1 MLLQATI
8 TKDVPQGALAIARE
22 REVIKD
28 GWVAKKEQK
37 DKTNN

>member
-1 MLLQATI
+1 MPKQNI
-8 TKDVPQGALAIARE
+8 GEAIARE
-22 REVIKD
+22 REVIKE